1 MSGMDPKMLGHI
13 RVLDLSLFLSGP
25 YGSQIL
31 GDMGAQV
38 IKVEPGGGDMTRQ
51 LPPNFIA
58 GDSAYFHSVN
68 RNKQSIVINYK
79 TPEGL
84 ALLKQLS
91 MQCDVLLENQ
101 KPGGLAEHGISYETM
116 SAVNP
121 RLVYCSISG
130 FGQDGPESQRPAYD
144 MVIQAVS
151 GGMSLTGEP
160 EGACVRAGVPLADLS
175 AGMYAATAI
184 CAALESRNVTGRGRY
199 IDISMLDCQI
209 AMLTYQASYYLAS
222 GDVPG
227 RQGKGHES
235 IPSYRSFTARDGRD
249 VVVCANT
256 DRMWQSLC
264 EAAGL
269 AELGAEPELAT
280 RRGRYYHRDRIIGA
294 FDKAFLEKDA
304 DDWVS
309 ALLAAGVPVGTV
321 NNLGEALANPQVSW
335 RNMILELTDDE
346 GHHMRVAG
354 NPIKLPLDGERAHMF
369 PPRLAQHT
377 REVLEKV
384 LNLTGEDVT
393 ALESRGVVRLQKTE
407 GPS

>member
-1 MSGMDPKMLGHI
+1 MSGMNPKMLGHI

-31 GDMGAQV
+31 ADMGAEV

-68 RNKQSIVINYK
+68 RNKKSIVINYK

-84 ALLKQLS
+84 ALLKKLAAE
-91 MQCDVLLENQ
+91 CDVLLENQ
-101 KPGGLAEHGISYETM
+101 KPGGLAEHGVSYEAI

-121 RLVYCSISG
+121 RIVYCSISG
-130 FGQDGPESQRPAYD
+130 FGQDGPENQRPAYD

-160 EGACVRAGVPLADLS
+160 DGACVRAGIPLADLS

-184 CAALESRNVTGRGRY
+184 CAALESRHVTGRGRY

-222 GDVPG
+222 GTVPG

-256 DRMWQSLC
+256 DRMWLSLC

-269 AELGAEPELAT
+269 QELGAEPDLAT

-294 FDKAFLEKDA
+294 FDKAFAQKDA
-304 DDWVS
+304 QDWVD
-309 ALLAAGVPVGTV
+309 ALLCAGVPVGTV
-321 NNLGEALANPQVSW
+321 NTVGEALESPQVSW

-346 GHHMRVAG
+346 GHHLRVAG

-369 PPRLAQHT
+369 PPRLAEHT
-377 REVLEKV
+377 REVLGDLLHLAE
-384 LNLTGEDVT
+384 EDIA
-393 ALESRGVVRLQKTE
+393 ALESRGVVRQHAAKA
-407 GPS
+407 PP

>member
-1 MSGMDPKMLGHI
+1 MDPKLLGHI

-31 GDMGAQV
+31 ADMGAEV
-38 IKVEPGGGDMTRQ
+38 IKVEPSGGDMTRQ

-58 GDSAYFHSVN
+58 GDSAYFHSIN
-68 RNKQSIVINYK
+68 RNKKSIVINYK
-79 TPEGL
+79 KPDGL
-84 ALLKQLS
+84 ALLKKLAAE
-91 MQCDVLLENQ
+91 CDVLLENQ
-101 KPGGLAEHGISYETM
+101 KPGGLAEHGITYETI

-121 RLVYCSISG
+121 RIVYCSISG
-130 FGQDGPESQRPAYD
+130 FGQDGPEAQRPAYD
-144 MVIQAVS
+144 MVIQALS

-160 EGACVRAGVPLADLS
+160 DGASVRAGIPLADLS

-184 CAALESRNVTGRGRY
+184 CAALESRNVTGKGRF

-222 GDVPG
+222 GTVPG

-256 DRMWQSLC
+256 DRMWVSLC

-269 AELGAEPELAT
+269 HDFATEAELAT
-280 RRGRYYHRDRIIGA
+280 RRGRYYHRDRIIAA
-294 FDKAFLEKDA
+294 FDKAFLERDA
-304 DDWVS
+304 DDWVKD
-309 ALLAAGVPVGTV
+309 LLAQGVPVGTV
-321 NNLGEALANPQVSW
+321 NNLAETFANPQVAW

-346 GHHMRVAG
+346 GHHLRVAG
-354 NPIKLPLDGERAHMF
+354 NPVKLPKDGEREHMF
-369 PPRLAQHT
+369 PPKLAQHT
-377 REVLEKV
+377 RDVLADV
-384 LNLTGEDVT
+384 LKMSPQEIADYE
-393 ALESRGVVRLQKTE
+393 AREIVRSHKPE
-407 GPS
+407 PKA

>member
-1 MSGMDPKMLGHI
+1 MSGMNPKMLGHI

-31 GDMGAQV
+31 ADMGAEV

-68 RNKQSIVINYK
+68 RNKKSIVINYK

-84 ALLKQLS
+84 ALLKKLAAE
-91 MQCDVLLENQ
+91 CDVLLENQ
-101 KPGGLAEHGISYETM
+101 KPGGLAEHGVSYEAI

-121 RLVYCSISG
+121 RIVYCSISG
-130 FGQDGPESQRPAYD
+130 FGQDGPENQRPAYD

-160 EGACVRAGVPLADLS
+160 DGACVRAGIPLADLS

-184 CAALESRNVTGRGRY
+184 CAALESRHVTGRGRY

-222 GDVPG
+222 GTVPG

-256 DRMWQSLC
+256 DRMWLSLC

-269 AELGAEPELAT
+269 QELGAEPDLAT

-294 FDKAFLEKDA
+294 FDKAFAQKDA
-304 DDWVS
+304 QDWVD
-309 ALLAAGVPVGTV
+309 ALLCAGVPVGTV
-321 NNLGEALANPQVSW
+321 NTVGEALESPQVSW

-346 GHHMRVAG
+346 GHHLRVAG

-369 PPRLAQHT
+369 PPRLAEHT
-377 REVLEKV
+377 REVLGD
-384 LNLTGEDVT
+384 LLHLAEDDIA
-393 ALESRGVVRLQKTE
+393 ALESRGVVRQHAAKA
-407 GPS
+407 PP

>member
-1 MSGMDPKMLGHI
+1 MANSSKLLGHI

-25 YGSQIL
+25 FGTQIL
-31 GDMGAQV
+31 ADLGADV
-38 IKVEPGGGDMTRQ
+38 IKIEPKDGDLTRQ

-68 RNKQSIVINYK
+68 RNKKSIVIDYK

-84 ALLKQLS
+84 DLLKRLAAN
-91 MQCDVLLENQ
+91 CDVLIENQ
-101 KPGGLAEHGISYETM
+101 KPGGMAEHGVTYESI

-121 RLVYCSISG
+121 RIVYCSISG
-130 FGQDGPESQRPAYD
+130 FGQDGPECERPAYD
-144 MVIQAVS
+144 MVIQALS

-160 EGACVRAGVPLADLS
+160 DGKSVRAGIPLADLS
-175 AGMYAATAI
+175 AGMYAATAV
-184 CAALESRNVTGRGRY
+184 CAALEARNQTGRGQY

-222 GDVPG
+222 GTVPG
-227 RQGKGHES
+227 RQGRGHES

-256 DRMWQSLC
+256 DRMWQGLC
-264 EAAGL
+264 TAAGL
-269 AELGAEPELAT
+269 DALGADPELAN
-280 RRGRYYHRDRIIGA
+280 RKGRYHHRERIIAA
-294 FDKAFLEKDA
+294 FDRAFLDKDA

-321 NNLGEALANPQVSW
+321 NTIGEALANPQVSW
-335 RNMILELTDDE
+335 RKMILDLTDDD
-346 GHHMRVAG
+346 GHELRVAG
-354 NPIKLPLDGERAHMF
+354 NPIKMPLAGERDHVF

-377 REVLEKV
+377 REVLHDVLGLSSVEIEQLENRKIVRSREKMP
-384 LNLTGEDVT
+384 
-393 ALESRGVVRLQKTE
+393 AKT
-407 GPS
+407 

>member
-84 ALLKQLS
+84 ALLKQLA
-91 MQCDVLLENQ
+91 MHCDVLLENQ
-101 KPGGLAEHGISYETM
+101 KPGGLAEHGITYETM
-116 SAVNP
+116 SAINP

-160 EGACVRAGVPLADLS
+160 DGASVRAGVPLADLS

-235 IPSYRSFTARDGRD
+235 IPSYRSFTARDGRE

-269 AELGAEPELAT
+269 AEFGAEPELAT
-280 RRGRYYHRDRIIGA
+280 RRGRYHHRARIIAA
-294 FDKAFLEKDA
+294 FDKAFTEKDA
-304 DDWVS
+304 ADWVD

-335 RNMILELTDDE
+335 RNMILDLTDDE
-346 GHHMRVAG
+346 GHHLRVAG
-354 NPIKLPLDGERAHMF
+354 NPIKLPLDGERAHLF

-377 REVLEKV
+377 AEVLGQV
-384 LNLTGEDVT
+384 LHLSNEEIL
-393 ALESRGVVRLQKTE
+393 ALESRGVVRLHKPGE
-407 GPS
+407 AP

>member
-1 MSGMDPKMLGHI
+1 MDPKLLGHI

-31 GDMGAQV
+31 ADMGAEV
-38 IKVEPGGGDMTRQ
+38 IKVEPSGGDMTRQ

-58 GDSAYFHSVN
+58 GDSAYFHSIN
-68 RNKQSIVINYK
+68 RNKKSIVINYK
-79 TPEGL
+79 KPDGL
-84 ALLKQLS
+84 ALLKKLAAE
-91 MQCDVLLENQ
+91 CDVLLENQ
-101 KPGGLAEHGISYETM
+101 KPGGLAEHGITYETI

-121 RLVYCSISG
+121 RIVYCSISG
-130 FGQDGPESQRPAYD
+130 FGQDGPEAQRPAYD
-144 MVIQAVS
+144 MVIQALS

-160 EGACVRAGVPLADLS
+160 DGASVRAGIPLADLS

-184 CAALESRNVTGRGRY
+184 CAALESRNVTGKGRF

-222 GDVPG
+222 GTIPG

-256 DRMWQSLC
+256 DRMWVSLC

-269 AELGAEPELAT
+269 HDFATEAELAT
-280 RRGRYYHRDRIIGA
+280 RRGRYYHRDRIIAA
-294 FDKAFLEKDA
+294 FDKAFLERDA
-304 DDWVS
+304 DDWVKD
-309 ALLAAGVPVGTV
+309 LLAQGVSVGTV
-321 NNLGEALANPQVSW
+321 NNLAETFANPQVAW

-346 GHHMRVAG
+346 GHHLRVAG
-354 NPIKLPLDGERAHMF
+354 NPVKLPKDGEREHMF
-369 PPRLAQHT
+369 PPKLAQHT
-377 REVLEKV
+377 RDVLADV
-384 LNLTGEDVT
+384 LKMSPQEIADYE
-393 ALESRGVVRLQKTE
+393 AREIVRSHKPE
-407 GPS
+407 PKA

>member
-1 MSGMDPKMLGHI
+1 MSGTDPKMLGHI

-25 YGSQIL
+25 FGSQIL
-31 GDMGAQV
+31 ADMGAEV
-38 IKVEPGGGDMTRQ
+38 IKIEPDGGDMTRQ

-58 GDSAYFHSVN
+58 GDSAYFHSIN
-68 RNKQSIVINYK
+68 RNKKSIVINYK

-84 ALLKQLS
+84 ALLKRLACE
-91 MQCDVLLENQ
+91 CDVLLENQ
-101 KPGGLAEHGISYETM
+101 KPGGLAEHGISYETI

-121 RLVYCSISG
+121 RIVYCSISG

-160 EGACVRAGVPLADLS
+160 DGSSVRAGIPLADLS

-184 CAALESRNVTGRGRY
+184 SAALESRRETGGGRY

-222 GDVPG
+222 GTVPG
-227 RQGKGHES
+227 RQGRGHES

-256 DRMWQSLC
+256 DRMWRSLC
-264 EAAGL
+264 DAAGL
-269 AELGAEPELAT
+269 HEMGAEPDLAT
-280 RRGRYYHRDRIIGA
+280 RRGRYFHRDRIIAA
-294 FDKAFLEKDA
+294 FDKAFAEKDA
-304 DDWVS
+304 GDWVD

-321 NNLGEALANPQVSW
+321 NSVGEALQNPQVSW

-346 GHHMRVAG
+346 GHHLRVAG
-354 NPIKLPLDGERAHMF
+354 NPIKLPRDGERDHIF
-369 PPRLAQHT
+369 PPRLAQNT
-377 REVLEKV
+377 REVLANV
-384 LNLTGEDVT
+384 LHLSEAEIKELEERGAARQLTRENK
-393 ALESRGVVRLQKTE
+393 S
-407 GPS
+407 

>member
-1 MSGMDPKMLGHI
+1 MSGTDPKMLGHI

-25 YGSQIL
+25 FGSQIL
-31 GDMGAQV
+31 ADMGAEV
-38 IKVEPGGGDMTRQ
+38 IKIEPDGGDMTRQ

-58 GDSAYFHSVN
+58 GDSAYFHSIN
-68 RNKQSIVINYK
+68 RNKKSIVINYK

-84 ALLKQLS
+84 ALLKRLACE
-91 MQCDVLLENQ
+91 CDVLLENQ
-101 KPGGLAEHGISYETM
+101 KPGGLAEHGISYETI

-121 RLVYCSISG
+121 RIVYCSISG

-160 EGACVRAGVPLADLS
+160 DGSSVRAGIPLADLS

-184 CAALESRNVTGRGRY
+184 SAALESRRETGGGRY

-222 GDVPG
+222 GTVPG
-227 RQGKGHES
+227 RQGRGHES

-256 DRMWQSLC
+256 DRMWRSLC
-264 EAAGL
+264 DAAGL
-269 AELGAEPELAT
+269 HEMGAEPDLAT
-280 RRGRYYHRDRIIGA
+280 RRGRYFHRDRIIAA
-294 FDKAFLEKDA
+294 FDKAFAEKDA
-304 DDWVS
+304 GDWVD

-321 NNLGEALANPQVSW
+321 NSVGEALQNPQVSW

-346 GHHMRVAG
+346 GHHLRVAG
-354 NPIKLPLDGERAHMF
+354 NPIKLPRDGERDHIF

-377 REVLEKV
+377 REVLANV
-384 LNLTGEDVT
+384 LHLSEAEIKELEERGAARQLTRENK
-393 ALESRGVVRLQKTE
+393 S
-407 GPS
+407 

>member
-1 MSGMDPKMLGHI
+1 MSGMNPKMLGHI

-31 GDMGAQV
+31 ADMGAEV

-51 LPPNFIA
+51 LPQNFIA

-68 RNKQSIVINYK
+68 RNKKSIVINYK

-84 ALLKQLS
+84 ALLKKLAAE
-91 MQCDVLLENQ
+91 CDVLLENQ
-101 KPGGLAEHGISYETM
+101 KPGGLAEHGVSYEAI

-121 RLVYCSISG
+121 RIVYCSISG
-130 FGQDGPESQRPAYD
+130 FGQDGPENQRPAYD

-160 EGACVRAGVPLADLS
+160 DGACVRAGIPLADLS

-184 CAALESRNVTGRGRY
+184 CAALESRHVTGRGRY

-222 GDVPG
+222 GTVPG

-256 DRMWQSLC
+256 DRMWLSLC

-269 AELGAEPELAT
+269 QELGAEPDLAT

-294 FDKAFLEKDA
+294 FDKAFAQKDA
-304 DDWVS
+304 QDWVD
-309 ALLAAGVPVGTV
+309 ALLCAGVPVGTV
-321 NNLGEALANPQVSW
+321 NTVGEALESPQVSW

-346 GHHMRVAG
+346 GHHLRVAG

-369 PPRLAQHT
+369 PPRLAEHT
-377 REVLEKV
+377 REVLGD
-384 LNLTGEDVT
+384 LLHLAEDDIA
-393 ALESRGVVRLQKTE
+393 ALESRGVVRQHAAKA
-407 GPS
+407 PP

>member
-1 MSGMDPKMLGHI
+1 
-13 RVLDLSLFLSGP
+13 
-25 YGSQIL
+25 
-31 GDMGAQV
+31 
-38 IKVEPGGGDMTRQ
+38 MTRQ

-68 RNKQSIVINYK
+68 RNKKSIVINYK

-84 ALLKQLS
+84 ALLKRLACE
-91 MQCDVLLENQ
+91 CDVLLENQ
-101 KPGGLAEHGISYETM
+101 KPGGLAEHGISYESI

-121 RLVYCSISG
+121 RIIYCSISG
-130 FGQDGPESQRPAYD
+130 FGQDGPENQRPAYD

-160 EGACVRAGVPLADLS
+160 DGSSVRAGIPLADLS

-184 CAALESRNVTGRGRY
+184 CAALESRRETGRGRY
-199 IDISMLDCQI
+199 VDISMLDCQI

-222 GDVPG
+222 GTVPG
-227 RQGKGHES
+227 RQGRGHES

-256 DRMWQSLC
+256 DRMWRSLC
-264 EAAGL
+264 DAAGL
-269 AELGAEPELAT
+269 HEMGAEPELAT
-280 RRGRYYHRDRIIGA
+280 RRGRYYHRERIIAA

-304 DDWVS
+304 SDWVGS
-309 ALLAAGVPVGTV
+309 LLAAGVPVGTV
-321 NNLGEALANPQVSW
+321 NTVGEALENPQVSW

-346 GHHMRVAG
+346 GHHLRVAG
-354 NPIKLPLDGERAHMF
+354 NPIKLPRDGERDHMF

-377 REVLEKV
+377 QEVLASV
-384 LNLTGEDVT
+384 LHLSQAEIE
-393 ALESRGVVRLQKTE
+393 ALGARGAIRQMAPRDKT
-407 GPS
+407 